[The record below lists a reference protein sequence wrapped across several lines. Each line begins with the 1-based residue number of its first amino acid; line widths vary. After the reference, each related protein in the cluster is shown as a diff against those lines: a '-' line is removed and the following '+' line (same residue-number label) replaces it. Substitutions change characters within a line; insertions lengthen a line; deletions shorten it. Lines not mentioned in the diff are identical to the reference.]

1 MFSGQG
7 KAYRR
12 KRRQRDRRY
21 PPGPVPSVAGGRP
34 GPGKGSGAGLLASD
48 TMTSVQEGARTM
60 RLFSSKAGRLVA
72 PLALTLLLGGSA
84 YAFMAS
90 NTVNASSAGVG
101 SGTITGYTVSNIQY
115 TLSGQNGDPDN
126 ITQVQF
132 SLTPNTTGQDQ
143 AADQVAV
150 WFDNNPGNVA
160 SSTAPS
166 GQTPACVPNGSAASD
181 GTTQWTCTINWSQ
194 EAGPNQSDTLNV
206 AAAH

>member
-1 MFSGQG
+1 
-7 KAYRR
+7 
-12 KRRQRDRRY
+12 
-21 PPGPVPSVAGGRP
+21 
-34 GPGKGSGAGLLASD
+34 
-48 TMTSVQEGARTM
+48 M

-72 PLALTLLLGGSA
+72 PVALTLLLGGSA

-90 NTVNASSAGVG
+90 NTVNGSSAGVG

-126 ITQVQF
+126 ITSVSF
-132 SLTPNTTGQDQ
+132 SLTPNSGSLP
-143 AADQVAV
+143 ADQVAV

-160 SSTAPS
+160 SNALSTCSP
-166 GQTPACVPNGSAASD
+166 QGSAASD

-194 EAGPNQSDTLNV
+194 EAGPDPTSDTLNV